1 MESELRM
8 SRWQD
13 VSADFAEAGLCD
25 VADDYRALLPPDGC
39 GGGGTRGDGDPD
51 TG

>member
-1 MESELRM
+1 MNLEYLSTHF
-8 SRWQD
+8 S
-13 VSADFAEAGLCD
+13 EAGSC
-25 VADDYRALLPPDGC
+25 VVVDDYRALLPPDGC